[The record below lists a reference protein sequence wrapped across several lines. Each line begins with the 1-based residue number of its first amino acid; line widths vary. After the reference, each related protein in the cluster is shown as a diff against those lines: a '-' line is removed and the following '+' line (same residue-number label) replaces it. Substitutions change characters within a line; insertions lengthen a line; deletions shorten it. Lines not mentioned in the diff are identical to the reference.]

1 MMLNAWTDR
10 SPVET
15 LGLLLGCAVL
25 SCGLLFSTP
34 WIAAPQA
41 PLSMG
46 FRRQEYWRRLP
57 FLSPG
62 DLPNQ
67 GSNLCLLHYRQ
78 ILYCGVIR
86 EAQILITSDSHIE
99 MIDFF

>member
-1 MMLNAWTDR
+1 MAMCSVVSDSFL
-10 SPVET
+10 
-15 LGLLLGCAVL
+15 
-25 SCGLLFSTP
+25 TP
-34 WIAAPQA
+34 WTVAHQTS
-41 PLSMG
+41 LSVG
-46 FRRQEYWRRLP
+46 FSRQEYWSGLP